1 MPETF
6 DFSKLPQLSPRND
19 SWEKVKTRLTEQNQR
34 KVLHFPKFSAF
45 TAMAASLFLMSG
57 AFLLELHSSGQIKP
71 VTEMIFDDEVF
82 SWYSELGSEK
92 VNDDFDEF
100 LTIYL
105 EE

>member
-6 DFSKLPQLSPRND
+6 DFSKLPRITPRSD
-19 SWEKVKTRLTEQNQR
+19 SWEKVKTRIAKQNQR
-34 KVLHFPKFSAF
+34 KILPFPKFSAF
-45 TAMAASLFLMSG
+45 TAVAASLFLMSG
-57 AFLLELHSSGQIKP
+57 AFLLELHGSGQIKP

-82 SWYSELGSEK
+82 SWYSELGSEETSEDS
-92 VNDDFDEF
+92 DDF